1 MDVVGERSLLF
12 FPSANEESPL
22 LQSYRFVYEMRDLRE
37 CSLKKNIVD
46 VERDAVS
53 FSEGLSR
60 VISIPVQK
68 KHYGNIVFRESLARL
83 YSILC
88 DGASK
93 TFVEVKKLARKG
105 LSTLHHEQC
114 PKKQVIAECPC
125 LFASRILS
133 SKLFFFF
140 IKAGIVAKIPPRGRL
155 LFHVFAYVSYF
166 FQVFDYFFP
175 FFCAAFLDVVPFLL
189 GKTSVIL

>member
-1 MDVVGERSLLF
+1 MRKDLLMSDRVEETLESAYLLVSYYRLGEWCNRFSSQFKRLTDREKAKHLMDVVGERSLLF

-83 YSILC
+83 NSILC

-133 SKLFFFF
+133 SKLFFF
-140 IKAGIVAKIPPRGRL
+140 L
-155 LFHVFAYVSYF
+155 
-166 FQVFDYFFP
+166 
-175 FFCAAFLDVVPFLL
+175 
-189 GKTSVIL
+189 